1 VTTPYSLTP
10 VGARGLEH
18 DRTRVVFGK
27 PLSDSLTRHELAR
40 RVAALTV
47 DNEQLL
53 LGHMDAAARAAVERA
68 RARLDYECETRVR
81 AQRRLD
87 RAAAAFGAIVRLFPE
102 TADIIDE
109 AREDIWHA

>member
-1 VTTPYSLTP
+1 VTHPYVAIP
-10 VGARGLEH
+10 VGAHGLEH
-18 DRTRVVFGK
+18 ERTRVVFGK

-40 RVAALTV
+40 RVAALTI

-53 LGHMDAAARAAVERA
+53 LGRMDAASRAALERA
-68 RARLDYECETRVR
+68 RARLDFECETRVR

-109 AREDIWHA
+109 AREDIWE